1 MSLKQVTLVGLVILL
16 IAACSGDDEADDS
29 ATTVAADSGTIT
41 TLSPAGGD
49 ADGAAAGGTT
59 TTTTTTTTTEAPE
72 LTFPEYQIISREAG
86 DDGDTVVVLLDPTT
100 YESLS
105 DIDIYNV
112 MSDLVELFSPVYEAH
127 IVESQ
132 AAADALFVEN
142 PSEEQAAALTTGY
155 VARLEEGFRIVY
167 VGRFEESGV
176 ELLSS

>member
-1 MSLKQVTLVGLVILL
+1 LVGLVVVL
-16 IAACSGDDEADDS
+16 IAACSGDDESEAS
-29 ATTVAADSGTIT
+29 TTTTAADSGTIT

-49 ADGAAAGGTT
+49 TESAAAGET
-59 TTTTTTTTTEAPE
+59 TTTTTTTTTEAPA

-127 IVESQ
+127 IVETQ

-142 PSEEQAAALTTGY
+142 PSEEESAALTTGY